1 MKFNINKFL
10 EKGHTRTIVKIIDA
24 VLILALSAV
33 AFYYLFLIISTPTN
47 AEYLASVGSDIVF
60 FAIFALVDFILIIL
74 TKPLFGF
81 TSVFD
86 NISARRTLKAREKAT
101 KKQIE
106 ETAKAT
112 LAAAKAARKAEEARK
127 KEEAKK

>member
-1 MKFNINKFL
+1 MKLDINKFL

-24 VLILALSAV
+24 ILILALSAV

-47 AEYLASVGSDIVF
+47 AEYLASVGSDIVL

-112 LAAAKAARKAEEARK
+112 LAAAKAARNAEEARK